1 MKDKKKSKS
10 EAQKRAIRAYYAK
23 KKNKSFPPDKFPF
36 WARLK
41 INKRRTTLVIDEDMA
56 KDTAKNKQVEGY
68 VHREATHTYRKDYEE
83 VYPNPDKADMKKM
96 YLKRPRKHPKN
107 LFEPHNKDLNMP
119 EHLRLRYDKPTK
131 RE

>member
-1 MKDKKKSKS
+1 MRKYPLPSKGLLYKRKK
-10 EAQKRAIRAYYAK
+10 ER
-23 KKNKSFPPDKFPF
+23 
-36 WARLK
+36 
-41 INKRRTTLVIDEDMA
+41 
-56 KDTAKNKQVEGY
+56 AKNKQVEGY